1 MLNKGVTTGNPKLDA
16 KVLAS
21 LEDRAPLLK
30 TIAEAKK
37 YRHFLGTFINGYIVD
52 SQINGRVHGQFNQLK
67 GDEYGTVTGRLC
79 IGKGSIVK
87 TDRGCITIP
96 TVQVGDKVLSHKGNW
111 QDVSAVIFKGVEELF
126 EVTLEDGRSIHC
138 TKEHRF
144 LTNNGWKH
152 LRELSVGDDIL
163 TEEEL
168 HTRERRLRENNRN

>member
-1 MLNKGVTTGNPKLDA
+1 
-16 KVLAS
+16 
-21 LEDRAPLLK
+21 
-30 TIAEAKK
+30 
-37 YRHFLGTFINGYIVD
+37 
-52 SQINGRVHGQFNQLK
+52 
-67 GDEYGTVTGRLC
+67 
-79 IGKGSIVK
+79 
-87 TDRGCITIP
+87 
-96 TVQVGDKVLSHKGNW
+96 VGDKVLSHKGNW